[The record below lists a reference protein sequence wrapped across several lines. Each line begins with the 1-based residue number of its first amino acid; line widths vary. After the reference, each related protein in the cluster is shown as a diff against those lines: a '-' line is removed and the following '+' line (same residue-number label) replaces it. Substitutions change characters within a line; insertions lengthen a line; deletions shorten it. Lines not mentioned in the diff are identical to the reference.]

1 MSDDNILSELQISKK
16 DTYLYDKAVRVLE
29 FMKNVYKGE
38 DLRFVSAYLFN
49 DSKII
54 DKNAKLRSLFN
65 RFATVER
72 PNIIYIRTDT
82 NLKINGISIKD
93 LTQKLHLCAFF
104 GGDIESLVQDN
115 CSVVISENLSFFMSA
130 MPDNAIFLYSKGF
143 HLINSLTAFI
153 KKLKYNRL
161 IHFGDVDTEGLAI
174 FEAFKKN
181 LPRLTFYPDMETV
194 KFIIDK
200 FKDSLPLNKQ
210 KANGCEFKHTREYY
224 DLVKNGISIEQ
235 EFVHSLFY
243 KKILKKPK
251 WMK

>member
-1 MSDDNILSELQISKK
+1 MSSILENLYISKN
-16 DTYLYDKAVRVLE
+16 DTYLYDKASKVME
-29 FMKNVYKGE
+29 FMKTRYNGE
-38 DLRFVSAYLFN
+38 DLRFVSAYLFS

-54 DKNAKLRSLFN
+54 DKNAKLRALFN
-65 RFATVER
+65 HFATVER

-82 NLKINGISIKD
+82 NLKINTINIKK
-93 LTQKLHLCAFF
+93 LTEKLRLCAFF
-104 GGDIESLVQDN
+104 GGDIKSLVQED

-130 MPDNAIFLYSKGF
+130 MPNNAIFLYSKGF

-153 KKLKYNRL
+153 KKLKYNDL

-181 LPRLTFYPDMETV
+181 LPDLTFYPTIENV
-194 KFIIDK
+194 QFILNK
-200 FKDSLPLNKQ
+200 YAGKLPVNKQ
-210 KANGCEFKHTREYY
+210 KADGCEYKHSKEYY

-243 KKILKKPK
+243 KKVLEKPQ
-251 WMK
+251 WMM

>member
-1 MSDDNILSELQISKK
+1 MSDDILSKLQISKK
-16 DTYLYDKAVRVLE
+16 DTYLYDKAVKVLE
-29 FMKNVYKGE
+29 FMKNRYKGE

-54 DKNAKLRSLFN
+54 DKNAKLRALFN

-82 NLKINGISIKD
+82 DLKINSISIKD

-104 GGDIESLVQDN
+104 GGNINSLVQED

-130 MPDNAIFLYSKGF
+130 VPNNAIFLYSKGF

-153 KKLKYNRL
+153 KKLKYNNL

-181 LPRLTFYPDMETV
+181 LPELTFYPDIETV
-194 KFIIDK
+194 RFIIDK
-200 FKDSLPLNKQ
+200 FKDNLPTNKQ
-210 KANGCEFKHTREYY
+210 KADGCEYKHSKEYY

-243 KKILKKPK
+243 KTILEKPK

>member
-1 MSDDNILSELQISKK
+1 MSDDILSKLQISEK
-16 DTYLYDKAVRVLE
+16 DTYLYDKASKVME
-29 FMKNVYKGE
+29 FMKTLYNGE

-49 DSKII
+49 NSKII
-54 DKNAKLRSLFN
+54 DKNAKLRTLFN
-65 RFATVER
+65 HFATVER

-82 NLKINGISIKD
+82 NLSINGVSIKD

-104 GGDIESLVQDN
+104 GGDIKSLVQEY

-130 MPDNAIFLYSKGF
+130 VPNNAIFLYSKGF

-153 KKLKYNRL
+153 KKLKYNKL
-161 IHFGDVDTEGLAI
+161 IHFGDVDLEGLAI

-181 LPRLTFYPDMETV
+181 LPDLTFYPTIENV
-194 KFIIDK
+194 QFILDK
-200 FKDSLPLNKQ
+200 YAGKLPVNKQ
-210 KANGCEFKHTREYY
+210 KADGCEYKNSQKYY

-243 KKILKKPK
+243 KKILEKPK
-251 WMK
+251 WMR